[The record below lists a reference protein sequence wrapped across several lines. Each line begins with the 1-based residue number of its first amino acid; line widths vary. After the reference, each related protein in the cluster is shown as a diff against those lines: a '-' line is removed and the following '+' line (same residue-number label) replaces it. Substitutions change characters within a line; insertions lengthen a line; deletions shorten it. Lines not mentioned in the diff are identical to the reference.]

1 MQNKTSNRKS
11 HFSICFMAVLAML
24 LMMGCASSGS
34 RSVATIKISESE
46 KAISI
51 AKESNTSTNIPVDL
65 RNAENK
71 LVQANSAFADE
82 EYLKAARLAEKATI
96 DADYARIEA
105 KTEKAKTDVSQVRQ
119 NIGELRQDLERTSR

>member
-11 HFSICFMAVLAML
+11 KFFIFFMGVFAML
-24 LMMGCASSGS
+24 LMSACASSGN

-46 KAISI
+46 KAISV
-51 AKESNTSTNIPVDL
+51 AKESNASTNIPVDV

-71 LVQANSAFADE
+71 LVQANSAFTAE
-82 EYLKAARLAEKATI
+82 EYLKATRLAEKATV

-105 KTEKAKTDVSQVRQ
+105 KAEKAKTDVNQLRQ